1 MKPTKNISNMVF
13 RRNIPFKLETY
24 VVNCEMLQVLAA
36 LDGIKNVSDIAA
48 GLNKQVSE
56 LMTTF
61 ATLYQQKLILSVKP
75 NHSVVN
81 SPPSQINISY
91 NLNKINDSDLKTS
104 SLLRQRPKLN
114 EQPFS
119 FNLVEKRALRSKRY
133 AKEFNPA
140 SNIHSSG
147 APGEPDS
154 HFQNN
159 HTAEKKIFEFKT
171 DSANQKQKRNRNIF
185 SINHPK
191 QIDSSRKL
199 STPFSSGRSNA
210 FSKGKDTPIHSDGDI
225 TIGFSNEEALEYFE
239 RGLSFSKQRS
249 YKEALHQFEKALEL
263 DPQNRLC
270 RANIKRIRKILE
282 KGNN

>member
-1 MKPTKNISNMVF
+1 
-13 RRNIPFKLETY
+13 
-24 VVNCEMLQVLAA
+24 MLQVLAA

-75 NHSVVN
+75 NHSAVN
-81 SPPSQINISY
+81 SPPSQISISY

-104 SLLRQRPKLN
+104 SLLRQRPRLN
-114 EQPFS
+114 KQPFR
-119 FNLVEKRALRSKRY
+119 FNLIEKRSLRSKRY
-133 AKEFNPA
+133 AKEFNSA
-140 SNIHSSG
+140 SNLHFSG
-147 APGEPDS
+147 APSESDS
-154 HFQNN
+154 HLQNT
-159 HTAEKKIFEFKT
+159 HTAEKKTFEFKT
-171 DSANQKQKRNRNIF
+171 DSENQKQKQNKDIF

-191 QIDSSRKL
+191 QINSSREFN
-199 STPFSSGRSNA
+199 TPFSSGRSNA
-210 FSKGKDTPIHSDGDI
+210 FSRGKDAPIHSDGNI
-225 TIGFSNEEALEYFE
+225 TIGFSKDKALEHFE
-239 RGLSFSKQRS
+239 RGLSFSKHRS